1 MSAVFLVIFVLAIAT
16 FLAAFAY
23 DYTQDWDSRSA
34 RKVGVIAWLVILFSF
49 VGAVVTSEDDD
60 KSDDG
65 NKVMIECVVGDDQTL
80 TCEVV
85 E

>member
-1 MSAVFLVIFVLAIAT
+1 MSAVFIVIFVLATAT

-23 DYTQDWDSRSA
+23 DYSQDWDSRSA
-34 RKVGVIAWLVILFSF
+34 QKVGVIAWVTIIVSF
-49 VGAVVTSEDDD
+49 LGAVVTVEDDD
-60 KSDDG
+60 KSEG
-65 NKVMIECVVGDDQTL
+65 NRVTIECVVSDGQSL